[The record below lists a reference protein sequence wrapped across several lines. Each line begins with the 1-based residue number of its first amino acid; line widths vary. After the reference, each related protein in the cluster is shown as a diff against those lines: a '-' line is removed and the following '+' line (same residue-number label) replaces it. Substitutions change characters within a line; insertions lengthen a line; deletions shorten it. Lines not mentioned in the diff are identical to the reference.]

1 MRGYAAMITGVA
13 AEISTMML
21 MLAFTKVSIEG
32 IIFLAGMMFL
42 FSTVGFLA
50 ITEKHPRRS
59 AKRKGCMENL
69 TM

>member
-1 MRGYAAMITGVA
+1 MRGYAAMATGTM
-13 AEISTMML
+13 AEVITMML
-21 MLAFTKVSIEG
+21 MLAFSNVSIEG

-42 FSTVGFLA
+42 LSAVGFLA

-69 TM
+69 TK